1 MIAKSQRGRPQA
13 ASGSETAERI
23 RQAAMKLF
31 HNNGFVA
38 STVREIAEAC
48 DLTPGAIY
56 NHFGS
61 KHEILYSIV
70 RRSHDELEREVA
82 DAIAVAPDGARAKL
96 RAALVAFTL
105 RHTLFPE
112 AARVT
117 NRDYGFLREPERR
130 KVIGLRRKLRALI
143 QDLVQDGI
151 DEGVMA
157 VPAPEGG
164 RRADGLATE
173 IVAMDLINMSVMVAE
188 WYRPKGPLSSQAIA
202 EFQADVALQMVT
214 TAARAAPNA
223 LANGNARTKARS

>member
-1 MIAKSQRGRPQA
+1 
-13 ASGSETAERI
+13 
-23 RQAAMKLF
+23 MKLF
-31 HNNGFVA
+31 HTNGFVI

-70 RRSHDELEREVA
+70 KWSHDELEREVA
-82 DAIAVAPDGARAKL
+82 EAIAAAPDSARARL
-96 RAALVAFTL
+96 RAALVAFTR

-117 NRDYGFLREPERR
+117 NRDYGFLPEPERTE
-130 KVIGLRRKLRALI
+130 VIGLRRKLRALI
-143 QDLVQDGI
+143 QKLVQDGI
-151 DEGVMA
+151 DESVMA
-157 VPAPEGG
+157 VPALGSG
-164 RRADGLATE
+164 RRRDRLATE

-188 WYRPKGPLSSQAIA
+188 WYRPNGPLSSQSIS

-214 TAARAAPNA
+214 TQDRGAP
-223 LANGNARTKARS
+223 TARSNHNSHKKSKPS

>member
-1 MIAKSQRGRPQA
+1 MIAKSQRGRPLA

-31 HNNGFVA
+31 HTNGFAA

-70 RRSHDELEREVA
+70 RWSHQEMEREVA
-82 DAIAVAPDGARAKL
+82 DAIAAAPDDARERL
-96 RAALVAFTL
+96 RAALVAFTR

-117 NRDYGFLREPERR
+117 NRDYTFLPEPARGEVVR
-130 KVIGLRRKLRALI
+130 LRRKLRALI
-143 QDLVQDGI
+143 QDLVQEGI
-151 DEGVMA
+151 EAGVMA
-157 VPAPEGG
+157 VPALQEK
-164 RRADGLATE
+164 RRGDRLATE
-173 IVAMDLINMSVMVAE
+173 IVAMDLINMSVLVAE
-188 WYRPKGPLSSQAIA
+188 WYRPKGPLSSQSIA
-202 EFQADVALQMVT
+202 EFQADVALQMVS
-214 TAARAAPNA
+214 TAGRGAPKARS
-223 LANGNARTKARS
+223 NGNTRTKAES